1 MTKAK
6 NPQEQDA
13 DFWDQQIEHYHSAGG
28 SKAAYCRRHKLTYYR
43 FLYWWRKWQKHQP
56 SSPPLIPITLSD
68 LSATPAP
75 STHVLASVGLSNGAR
90 LFIHDKEI
98 LLQLISSMV

>member
-6 NPQEQDA
+6 NPQEQGA
-13 DFWDQQIEHYHSAGG
+13 DFWNQHVEQYHSGGG
-28 SKAAYCRRHKLTYYR
+28 SKAAYCRRLKLTYQR
-43 FLYWWRKWQKHQP
+43 FLYWWRKWQNSQLPTP
-56 SSPPLIPITLSD
+56 SLMPITLSD
-68 LSATPAP
+68 LSVTPTP